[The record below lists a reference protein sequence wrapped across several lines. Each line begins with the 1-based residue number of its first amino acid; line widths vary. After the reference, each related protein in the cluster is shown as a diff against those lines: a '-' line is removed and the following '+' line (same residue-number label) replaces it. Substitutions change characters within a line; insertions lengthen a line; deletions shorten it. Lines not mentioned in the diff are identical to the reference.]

1 MEFAEG
7 ASAQSALAYAG
18 KEIDGRTIKVDLA
31 TPRAPRDNAA
41 AGGRTF
47 GAGNA
52 EPNATLF
59 VGNLSFDTIEDSVW
73 DTFANYGAINGVR
86 MPTDRET
93 GKPKGF
99 GYVEF
104 GSIEDATKAHAAGAA
119 GELEIDGRALRVD
132 YSTPR
137 PPRDESGGFG
147 GRYVFHSPALLTAQW
162 WSRGWSRRLWRPRR
176 TRARI
181 VRRRSRRTGS
191 RQLRSRARPGLGLR
205 GTRPW
210 GSARQPAQLGRH
222 PGRRRQQEDLRLA
235 WLARRVACSL
245 SFPRTCAT
253 SSSVLHAFY
262 TV

>member
-1 MEFAEG
+1 MTGLRLYCWQGRVDTTRGHGDAACG
-7 ASAQSALAYAG
+7 LASFVWHVRPTLHGIRASLCSLITTRVA
-18 KEIDGRTIKVDLA
+18 RT
-31 TPRAPRDNAA
+31 
-41 AGGRTF
+41 
-47 GAGNA
+47 
-52 EPNATLF
+52 
-59 VGNLSFDTIEDSVW
+59 
-73 DTFANYGAINGVR
+73 
-86 MPTDRET
+86 
-93 GKPKGF
+93 
-99 GYVEF
+99 
-104 GSIEDATKAHAAGAA
+104 GAA
-119 GELEIDGRALRVD
+119 GELEINGRALRVD